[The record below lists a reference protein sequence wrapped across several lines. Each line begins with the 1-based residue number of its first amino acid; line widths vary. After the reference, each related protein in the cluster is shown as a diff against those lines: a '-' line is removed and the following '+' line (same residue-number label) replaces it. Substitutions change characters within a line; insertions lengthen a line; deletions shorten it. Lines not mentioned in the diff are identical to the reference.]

1 MSNNFES
8 GFIQYPALNRYD
20 TIRHFTTT
28 RMGGVST
35 GNYSSFNL
43 GLFSDDNPD
52 DLSQNFKI
60 LSTLTNIPEDNIH
73 LPFQTHSN
81 KIFLIDEDFLSKDNE
96 TRQAMLQGVDA
107 LITNIPN
114 QCIGVSTADCVPV
127 LLYDPVHRAI
137 SSVHAGW
144 RGTCSKILSLVIST
158 MKTTFNTNPKDLIAV
173 IGPSISPEVYEVG
186 ISLLEKFGDA
196 GFDTRKI
203 FIHKD
208 GKTYLDL
215 WSANKILLRNEGV
228 SEENIEIS
236 GICTFVNYENFFSA
250 RRLGIHSGRMISGI
264 MLI

>member
-8 GFIQYPALNRYD
+8 GFIQYPVLNRYD

-43 GLFSDDNPD
+43 GLFSGDNPD
-52 DLSQNFKI
+52 DLSKNFKL

-73 LPFQTHSN
+73 LPYQTHSN
-81 KIFLIDEDFLSKDNE
+81 KISLIDEDFLSKDNE
-96 TRQAMLQGVDA
+96 TRHAMLQGVDA

-127 LLYDPVHRAI
+127 LLYDPVQHVVAAA
-137 SSVHAGW
+137 HAGW
-144 RGTCSKILSLVIST
+144 RGTCSKILTRVITS
-158 MKTTFNTNPKDLIAV
+158 MKAAYNTNPQNLIAV

-196 GFDTRKI
+196 GFNIRKI
-203 FIHKD
+203 FIHKN
-208 GKTYLDL
+208 GKIYLDL
-215 WSANKILLRNEGV
+215 WTANKALLTNAGV
-228 SEENIEIS
+228 PEENIEIS
-236 GICTFVNYENFFSA
+236 GICTFSNHEKFFSA
-250 RRLGIHSGRMISGI
+250 RRLGIYSGRMISGI
-264 MLI
+264 MLV